1 MSKFN
6 STTWNEVRG
15 HGSPF
20 DRGSADSYYDRPFN
34 PHYKKWVNGKFVKV
48 LRVNM
53 TNFEVDEYYTGYIEN
68 EKLGHKKEY

>member
-1 MSKFN
+1 MSDFSSK
-6 STTWNEVRG
+6 TWNQVRG
-15 HGSPF
+15 YGSPF

-34 PHYKKWVNGKFVKV
+34 PHYNKWVNGKFVKV
-48 LRVNM
+48 LRANM